1 MLTRGILFWYQWCRS
16 RSTSVRQAGLPSYGN
31 SMKKHMI
38 IWGVV
43 SVILAAG
50 YALYEFYSS
59 AKEDCYKQPYVSSTF
74 CAIERK

>member
-1 MLTRGILFWYQWCRS
+1 
-16 RSTSVRQAGLPSYGN
+16 
-31 SMKKHMI
+31 MKKHMI
-38 IWGVV
+38 IW
-43 SVILAAG
+43 SVATAIFAVG